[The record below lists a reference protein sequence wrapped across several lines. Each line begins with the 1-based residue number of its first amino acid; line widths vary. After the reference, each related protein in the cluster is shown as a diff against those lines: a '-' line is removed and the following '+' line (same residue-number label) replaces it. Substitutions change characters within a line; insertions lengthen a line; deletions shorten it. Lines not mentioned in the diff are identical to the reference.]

1 MQFRIADTFTA
12 SLGRLTNEQHKA
24 TNTTA
29 FDLQIDPAQ
38 RGHNLRRV
46 TGARVL
52 KLLVGQCQPGHP
64 YRRSPGRRCRAR
76 TMMDGRSFIPEMPV
90 RGKWTR

>member
-1 MQFRIADTFTA
+1 MRAQVEDSSSQTSMQFRIADTFTA

-52 KLLVGQCQPGHP
+52 NFWSASVSQDIRIVVHQADDAGQ
-64 YRRSPGRRCRAR
+64 
-76 TMMDGRSFIPEMPV
+76 EL
-90 RGKWTR
+90 